1 MNCKF
6 IVVSSITYAMKG
18 KARLEEFGIA
28 SKIEKIKKVAKLNG
42 CGYGLKVNDADVTM
56 ATRILSTDGIKIIET
71 VDCGNK
77 K

>member
-18 KARLEEFGIA
+18 KSKLEEFGIF

-56 ATRILSTDGIKIIET
+56 ASRILSADGIKVIDT
-71 VDCGNK
+71 VECGMK
-77 K
+77 